1 MDDIVEE
8 IFKLRNSFLIIG
20 LTGRTGA
27 GCSTIAE
34 YLKTDFTEFTCVEPV
49 DVLEEVNEY
58 RVENNE
64 SRAYKIVYKYARDT
78 WNPFEVI
85 KASDIIFFFILLQW
99 DKFSDTY
106 QFSPENLSNKMLKN
120 KKIAKELD
128 SFMLSRKSFALRN
141 VEDYRNTDECT
152 KQLLNDVQKYK
163 KFLETDI
170 PKLRVQFEEEWE
182 MIKSSK
188 VVFLYQEAGDSIRK
202 FGSVI
207 PVEAKYND
215 SKRNNDSTDQSEY
228 IDPSALARKINL
240 VIKMYRDFNEYIG
253 RPTFIVIDALRNP
266 YEVLYFRE
274 RYAAFYLLSIN
285 TSNDKRIEQLEKA
298 GYTSEDIQ
306 KIDAKEYPD
315 KSKELRTAFSSQ
327 DIERCVSLSDIFIVN
342 DAEEYEIYL
351 KRQLVR
357 YIALMKH
364 PGLVPPSHQERIMQI
379 ACDAQL
385 NSGCI
390 SRQVGAAITDEDFSI
405 KAIGW
410 NTVPEGQTPCLLCDL
425 NDLMDGKDAS
435 AYSEYE
441 LKNAKFRAMLQDIRR
456 LFLAREDDYEKFDLA
471 GMTLSFCFKDIYNAL
486 TGKDNQV
493 HTRSL
498 HAEENAF
505 LQLAKYG
512 GQPIKDGKLFTT
524 ASCCELCAKKAYQL
538 GIKEIYYI
546 DSYPGISQDH
556 IFRNGINRP
565 KLILFQGVVRRAY
578 ERLYTQMLPLKDEIA
593 YLTGVYLKK
602 DIGNSVK
609 VEGKVFDDNK
619 KIEE

>member
-1 MDDIVEE
+1 M
-8 IFKLRNSFLIIG
+8 
-20 LTGRTGA
+20 
-27 GCSTIAE
+27 
-34 YLKTDFTEFTCVEPV
+34 
-49 DVLEEVNEY
+49 
-58 RVENNE
+58 
-64 SRAYKIVYKYARDT
+64 
-78 WNPFEVI
+78 
-85 KASDIIFFFILLQW
+85 
-99 DKFSDTY
+99 
-106 QFSPENLSNKMLKN
+106 
-120 KKIAKELD
+120 
-128 SFMLSRKSFALRN
+128 
-141 VEDYRNTDECT
+141 
-152 KQLLNDVQKYK
+152 
-163 KFLETDI
+163 
-170 PKLRVQFEEEWE
+170 
-182 MIKSSK
+182 
-188 VVFLYQEAGDSIRK
+188 
-202 FGSVI
+202 
-207 PVEAKYND
+207 
-215 SKRNNDSTDQSEY
+215 
-228 IDPSALARKINL
+228 
-240 VIKMYRDFNEYIG
+240 
-253 RPTFIVIDALRNP
+253 
-266 YEVLYFRE
+266 
-274 RYAAFYLLSIN
+274 
-285 TSNDKRIEQLEKA
+285 
-298 GYTSEDIQ
+298 
-306 KIDAKEYPD
+306 
-315 KSKELRTAFSSQ
+315 
-327 DIERCVSLSDIFIVN
+327 N
-342 DAEEYEIYL
+342 DAEEYEFYL

-390 SRQVGAAITDEDFSI
+390 SRQVGAAITDENFSI

-441 LKNAKFRAMLQDIRR
+441 LKNLKFRAMLQDIRE
-456 LFLAREDDYEKFDLA
+456 LYLAKEDNYEKFDLA

-524 ASCCELCAKKAYQL
+524 VSCCELCAKKAYQL

-565 KLILFQGVVRRAY
+565 NLILFQGVVRRAY
-578 ERLYTQMLPLKDEIA
+578 ERLYTQILPLKDEIA
-593 YLTGVYLKK
+593 YLTRVNLKK
-602 DIGNSVK
+602 DIGNFRKAES
-609 VEGKVFDDNK
+609 KVFDENK

>member
-8 IFKLRNSFLIIG
+8 IYKLRNSFLIIG

-34 YLKTDFTEFTCVEPV
+34 YLKSDFTEFTCVEPE
-49 DVLEEVNEY
+49 DVPI
-58 RVENNE
+58 ENNE
-64 SRAYKIVYKYARDT
+64 RRAYKIVYKYARDT

-106 QFSPENLSNKMLKN
+106 QFSPENLSDKMLEN
-120 KKIAKELD
+120 QRIAEELD
-128 SFMLSRKSFALRN
+128 SFMQSRKSFALRDA
-141 VEDYRNTDECT
+141 EDHRSKDETINQLFEDVRSYRN
-152 KQLLNDVQKYK
+152 
-163 KFLETDI
+163 FLMKII
-170 PKLRVQFEEEWE
+170 PKLRRQFEAEWE
-182 MIKSSK
+182 KLQLSK
-188 VVFLYQEAGDSIRK
+188 AVFLYQEAGDNIRK

-207 PVEAKYND
+207 PVKAKYDD
-215 SKRNNDSTDQSEY
+215 SMGNNDSDDQSEY
-228 IDPSALARKINL
+228 TDPSALARKINL
-240 VIKMYRDFNEYIG
+240 IIKMYRDFNEHLD
-253 RPTFIVIDALRNP
+253 RSTFIVIDALRNP

-285 TSNDKRIEQLEKA
+285 TSNDKRLEQLEKA
-298 GYTSEDIQ
+298 GYTSADIQ

-315 KSKELRTAFSSQ
+315 KSKELRSAFSSQ

-342 DAEEYEIYL
+342 DAEEYEVYL

-390 SRQVGAAITDEDFSI
+390 SRQVGAAITDENFSI

-425 NDLMDGKDAS
+425 NDLIDGRDAS

-441 LKNAKFRAMLQDIRR
+441 LKNTEFRTVLQNIKELYQAKEEDYRR
-456 LFLAREDDYEKFDLA
+456 FDEC

-512 GQPIKDGKLFTT
+512 GQPIKGGKLFTT

-556 IFRNGINRP
+556 IFMNGINRP

-593 YLTGVYLKK
+593 YLTGVNLKK

>member
-1 MDDIVEE
+1 MSDNIVEE
-8 IFKLRNSFLIIG
+8 IYKLRNYFLIIG

-34 YLKTDFTEFTCVEPV
+34 YLNSDFTEFTCVEPE
-49 DVLEEVNEY
+49 DVPI
-58 RVENNE
+58 ENNE
-64 SRAYKIVYKYARDT
+64 RRAYKIVYKYARDT
-78 WNPFEVI
+78 WVSFEVI

-106 QFSPENLSNKMLKN
+106 QFSPEDLSDKMLEN
-120 KKIAKELD
+120 QRIAEDLD
-128 SFMLSRKSFALRN
+128 SFMESRKSFALRN
-141 VEDYRNTDECT
+141 VNDYRNTDEYT
-152 KQLLNDVQKYK
+152 NQLLNDVGKNK
-163 KFLETDI
+163 NFLETDI
-170 PKLRVQFEEEWE
+170 PKLRKQFEEEWE
-182 MIKSSK
+182 RVKSSE
-188 VVFLYQEAGDSIRK
+188 VVFLYQEAGDNIRK

-207 PVEAKYND
+207 PINAKYAD
-215 SKRNNDSTDQSEY
+215 PIGNNLNEQSGST
-228 IDPSALARKINL
+228 DPSALARKINL
-240 VIKMYRDFNEYIG
+240 IIKMYRAYNEYIN

-285 TSNDKRIEQLEKA
+285 TSNDKRIKQLEKA
-298 GYTSEDIQ
+298 GYTSEDIL
-306 KIDAKEYPD
+306 KIDDKEYPD
-315 KSKELRTAFSSQ
+315 KSKEIRSAFSSQ

-342 DAEEYEIYL
+342 DVEDYEVYL
-351 KRQLVR
+351 KKQLVR

-390 SRQVGAAITDEDFSI
+390 SRQVGAAITDENYSI

-425 NDLMDGKDAS
+425 NDLMDGKDDS

-456 LFLAREDDYEKFDLA
+456 LYLAKEDNYEKFDLA

-512 GQPIKDGKLFTT
+512 GQPIKGGKLFTT

-578 ERLYTQMLPLKDEIA
+578 ERLYTQMLPLKDEMA
-593 YLTGVYLKK
+593 YLTGVNLKK
-602 DIGNSVK
+602 DIGNFRKAES
-609 VEGKVFDDNK
+609 KVFDENK

>member
-1 MDDIVEE
+1 MSDNIVEE
-8 IFKLRNSFLIIG
+8 IYKLRNSFLIIG

-34 YLKTDFTEFTCVEPV
+34 YLKSDFTEFTCVEPV
-49 DVLEEVNEY
+49 DVLKEVDEY

-85 KASDIIFFFILLQW
+85 KASDIIFFFILLRW
-99 DKFSDTY
+99 NEFSKEY
-106 QFSPENLSNKMLKN
+106 QFCPEGLSNKMLENQKV
-120 KKIAKELD
+120 AKDFD
-128 SFMLSRKSFALRN
+128 SFIESRKSFALRN
-141 VEDYRNTDECT
+141 VSDYKSNDENIN
-152 KQLLNDVQKYK
+152 QLFNDVLRYR
-163 KFLETDI
+163 KFLMTII
-170 PKLRVQFEEEWE
+170 PELRGQFEKEWE
-182 MIKSSK
+182 RLKSSK
-188 VVFLYQEAGDSIRK
+188 TVFLYQEAGDSIRK
-202 FGSVI
+202 SGSI
-207 PVEAKYND
+207 MSMGAKYGSIEEN
-215 SKRNNDSTDQSEY
+215 SKEQSEST
-228 IDPSALARKINL
+228 DPSALARKINL
-240 VIKMYRDFNEYIG
+240 IIKMYRDFNEYIG
-253 RPTFIVIDALRNP
+253 RSTFIVIDALRNP

-285 TSNDKRIEQLEKA
+285 TTNERRIEQLLKKEYST
-298 GYTSEDIQ
+298 GDI
-306 KIDAKEYPD
+306 KNIDKKEYPD
-315 KSKELRTAFSSQ
+315 KSKELRSAFSSQ

-342 DAEEYEIYL
+342 DAEEYEFYL

-390 SRQVGAAITDEDFSI
+390 SRQVGAAITDENFSI

-441 LKNAKFRAMLQDIRR
+441 LKNLKFRAMLQDIRE
-456 LFLAREDDYEKFDLA
+456 LYLAKEDNYEKFDLA

-578 ERLYTQMLPLKDEIA
+578 ERLYTQMLPLKDEMA
-593 YLTGVYLKK
+593 YLTGVNLKK
-602 DIGNSVK
+602 DIGNFRKAES
-609 VEGKVFDDNK
+609 KVFDENK

>member
-1 MDDIVEE
+1 MSGNIVEE
-8 IFKLRNSFLIIG
+8 IYKLRNSFLIIG

-34 YLKTDFTEFTCVEPV
+34 YLKSDFTEFTCVEPENV
-49 DVLEEVNEY
+49 PI
-58 RVENNE
+58 ENNE
-64 SRAYKIVYKYARDT
+64 RRAYKIVYKYARDT
-78 WNPFEVI
+78 WDPFEVI

-106 QFSPENLSNKMLKN
+106 QFSPENLKDKMLEN
-120 KKIAKELD
+120 QKIAKELD
-128 SFMLSRKSFALRN
+128 SFMKSRKSFALRN
-141 VEDYRNTDECT
+141 VEDYRNTDKYT
-152 KQLLNDVQKYK
+152 NPLLNDVQKYK
-163 KFLETDI
+163 NFLETDI
-170 PKLRVQFEEEWE
+170 PKLRELFEEEWE
-182 MIKSSK
+182 KVKSSK
-188 VVFLYQEAGDSIRK
+188 VVFLYQEAGDNIRK
-202 FGSVI
+202 FASVI
-207 PVEAKYND
+207 PVKAKYANSIGND
-215 SKRNNDSTDQSEY
+215 LDDQSEY
-228 IDPSALARKINL
+228 TAPSALARKINL
-240 VIKMYRDFNEYIG
+240 IIKMYRDFNECIG

-285 TSNDKRIEQLEKA
+285 TTNERRIEQLLKK
-298 GYTSEDIQ
+298 GYSTGDI
-306 KIDAKEYPD
+306 KNIDKKEYPD
-315 KSKELRTAFSSQ
+315 KSKELRSAFSSQ

-390 SRQVGAAITDEDFSI
+390 SRQVGAAITDENFSI

-425 NDLMDGKDAS
+425 NDLMDGRDAS

-441 LKNAKFRAMLQDIRR
+441 LKNLKFRAMLQDIRK
-456 LFLAREDDYEKFDLA
+456 LYLAKEDDYDKFDQG

-593 YLTGVYLKK
+593 YLTGVNLKR

-609 VEGKVFDDNK
+609 VEGKVFDENK
-619 KIEE
+619 KTEE

>member
-1 MDDIVEE
+1 MFCNIVEE

-34 YLKTDFTEFTCVEPV
+34 YLKSDFTEFTCVEPV
-49 DVLEEVNEY
+49 DVLKEVDEY

-64 SRAYKIVYKYARDT
+64 NRAYKIVYKYARDT
-78 WNPFEVI
+78 WVPFEVI

-99 DKFSDTY
+99 DEFSKEH
-106 QFSPENLSNKMLKN
+106 QFCPEELSNRMLENQKV
-120 KKIAKELD
+120 AKDFD
-128 SFMLSRKSFALRN
+128 SFIESRESFALRN
-141 VEDYRNTDECT
+141 VSDYESSDENINR
-152 KQLLNDVQKYK
+152 LFNDVLRYR
-163 KFLETDI
+163 KFLMTII
-170 PKLRVQFEEEWE
+170 PELRGQFEKEWE
-182 MIKSSK
+182 RLKSSK
-188 VVFLYQEAGDSIRK
+188 TVFLYQEAGDSIRK
-202 FGSVI
+202 SGSI
-207 PVEAKYND
+207 MSMGAKYGSIEEN
-215 SKRNNDSTDQSEY
+215 SKEQSEST
-228 IDPSALARKINL
+228 DPSALARKINL
-240 VIKMYRDFNEYIG
+240 IIKMYRDFNEYIG

-285 TSNDKRIEQLEKA
+285 TSNDKRIKQLEKA
-298 GYTSEDIQ
+298 GYTSEDIL
-306 KIDAKEYPD
+306 KIDTKEYPD
-315 KSKELRTAFSSQ
+315 KSKEIRSAFSSQ

-342 DAEEYEIYL
+342 DVDDYEVYL
-351 KRQLVR
+351 KKQLVR

-390 SRQVGAAITDEDFSI
+390 SRQVGAAITDENYSI

-425 NDLMDGKDAS
+425 NDLMDGRDAS

-441 LKNAKFRAMLQDIRR
+441 LKNLKFRAVLQDIRK
-456 LFLAREDDYEKFDLA
+456 LYLAKEDDYDKFDQG

-512 GQPIKDGKLFTT
+512 GQPIKGGKLFTT

-565 KLILFQGVVRRAY
+565 MLILFQGVVRRAY

-593 YLTGVYLKK
+593 YLTGVNLKR
-602 DIGNSVK
+602 DIRISVK
-609 VEGKVFDDNK
+609 AEGKVFDENK
-619 KIEE
+619 KIKE